1 MMVSQPIALATA
13 ELSSSLELPVALI
26 AASIFCSGNRRMPE
40 GARFAC
46 NAFLI
51 DTALSVSPPFAVIGN
66 TARQDRGLAFN
77 SSEDSK
83 TTTP

>member
-1 MMVSQPIALATA
+1 MVSQPITLATV
-13 ELSSSLELPVALI
+13 EIKSPLEVLVALI
-26 AASIFCSGNRRMPE
+26 AASIFCSGNRRIPE

-46 NAFLI
+46 SEFLI

-66 TARQDRGLAFN
+66 TARQDKGLAFN